1 MSIPL
6 TINSV
11 DVYTDTDGDRTI
23 VVWDESGNVVQSQS
37 FYIQSTNGGSDPTP
51 VALNFSIPVG
61 NNFIIGTDTS
71 VNNQNFGNNNPL
83 LKRQGSQYN
92 GYCNYP
98 YTIDNIVQ
106 LKNSPYGTDW
116 YYYFYNWYVE
126 PNYLC
131 ESLLAE
137 QQIVVSNSSL
147 NCSIVVDNDAYCGN
161 NGCATVTM
169 TGGTAPFDYTW
180 YDNLGNVFL
189 QHLTPRF

>member
-1 MSIPL
+1 METLYSLKAFI
-6 TINSV
+6 
-11 DVYTDTDGDRTI
+11 YK
-23 VVWDESGNVVQSQS
+23 VQ
-37 FYIQSTNGGSDPTP
+37 TWLL
-51 VALNFSIPVG
+51 LNFSIPVG

-116 YYYFYNWYVE
+116 YYYF
-126 PNYLC
+126 PIGYLIC
-131 ESLLAE
+131 AIAE

-161 NGCATVTM
+161 NGCASD
-169 TGGTAPFDYTW
+169 ADYTW

>member
-1 MSIPL
+1 M
-6 TINSV
+6 
-11 DVYTDTDGDRTI
+11 YTDTDGDRTI
-23 VVWDESGNVVQSQS
+23 VVWDERWKRCTVSKLFIYKVQTEGQ
-37 FYIQSTNGGSDPTP
+37 DPTP

-137 QQIVVSNSSL
+137 QQIVVSNFISEL
-147 NCSIVVDNDAYCGN
+147 
-161 NGCATVTM
+161 
-169 TGGTAPFDYTW
+169 FDCC
-180 YDNLGNVFL
+180 
-189 QHLTPRF
+189 R